1 MSELTAKVEQVLE
14 EKVRPALK
22 AHGGNLQ
29 ISHIE
34 NDILYVKLQGQCS
47 GCPSAN
53 YTIENL
59 VKEEVTAAIPEIKD
73 VQVYETTDPE
83 LLAFARK
90 ILNSRQEEN
99 ER

>member
-1 MSELTAKVEQVLE
+1 MSELIAKVEKILE
-14 EKVRPALK
+14 EKVRPVLRT
-22 AHGGNLQ
+22 HEGNLA

-34 NDILYVKLQGQCS
+34 DDILYVKLQGQCS

-59 VKEEVTAAIPEIKD
+59 VKEEVTAAIPDIKD
-73 VQVYETTDPE
+73 VQIYEVTDPE

-90 ILNSRQEEN
+90 ILNPRQEEK